1 MINFFEK
8 RHKYIAI
15 DIGATAIKLLD
26 VDRGAD
32 DSLTIMNFGHFE
44 YGFDVFAQN
53 TISRVE
59 KVADLLREISQKYTL
74 QDKKIVTAVPAPSVF
89 TKKQRLPVMDLE
101 EMREHIEFEAP
112 NFIPHGADSVYLDFH
127 VIGKAGKNHYE
138 VMIVAV
144 KKDVVDRFVEVF
156 DEAGLSVGIVDVD
169 QFALQ
174 NCFEFNYPSLVEK
187 TVSLVNIGGRYT
199 GINICRGGNCL
210 FAGDISLGGKT
221 ISEEISKEME
231 ISIEEAEK
239 LKLNLTDEKASLIVE
254 EFVEHSV
261 SELSR
266 QLSYFWNAS
275 GAEGGIDN
283 VLLSGGTSLLGGLIE
298 KLREEL
304 GCDVSILDPF
314 TRVNFADGLDKDQLI
329 SRCSQFA
336 QTVGLA
342 QRSFG
347 DRQESV
353 D

>member
-1 MINFFEK
+1 MLNFFEK
-8 RHKYIAI
+8 KHKYIAI
-15 DIGATAIKLLD
+15 DLGATAIKLLD
-26 VDRGAD
+26 VDLGGDGAI
-32 DSLTIMNFGHFE
+32 TIKNFGYFE
-44 YGFDVFAQN
+44 YGVDVFSQN
-53 TISRVE
+53 TISRGE
-59 KVADLLREISQKYTL
+59 KVTDLLREISQKHGL
-74 QDKKIVTAVPAPSVF
+74 QDRKIVTAVPAPSVF
-89 TKKQRLPVMDLE
+89 TKKQRLPVMDVE
-101 EMREHIEFEAP
+101 EMREHIHFEAP

-156 DEAGLSVGIVDVD
+156 DDVGLSVGIVDVD

-174 NCFEFNYPSLVEK
+174 NSFEFNYPSLFEK

-221 ISEEISKEME
+221 LSEEISKEME
-231 ISIEEAEK
+231 VSIEEAEK
-239 LKLNLTDEKASLIVE
+239 LKVDQGDKKVSLIID

-261 SELSR
+261 SELGR

-275 GAEGGIDN
+275 GSEGGIDN
-283 VLLSGGTSLLGGLIE
+283 VMLSGGTSLLSGLVE
-298 KLREEL
+298 KLKEEL

-314 TRVNFADGLDKDQLI
+314 ARVKFTDGLDKSQLI
-329 SRCSQFA
+329 SRGSQFV

-342 QRSFG
+342 QRLFG
-347 DRQESV
+347 DRQESI

>member
-1 MINFFEK
+1 MLNFFEK
-8 RHKYIAI
+8 KHKYIAI
-15 DIGATAIKLLD
+15 DLGATAIKLLD
-26 VDRGAD
+26 VDQGSD
-32 DSLTIMNFGHFE
+32 GSITIKNFGYFE
-44 YGFDVFAQN
+44 YGIDVFSQN
-53 TISRVE
+53 TISR
-59 KVADLLREISQKYTL
+59 ADRVVSLLNEISQNYGL

-89 TKKQRLPVMDLE
+89 TKKQRLPVMGLE
-101 EMREHIEFEAP
+101 ELREHISFEAP

-127 VIGKAGKNHYE
+127 VVGKAGKNHYE

-144 KKDVVDRFVEVF
+144 KKDIVDRFVEVF

-174 NCFEFNYPSLVEK
+174 NSFELNYPSLIEK

-221 ISEEISKEME
+221 LSEEISKEME
-231 ISIEEAEK
+231 VSMEDAEK
-239 LKLNLTDEKASLIVE
+239 LKLTASDKKAALIIE
-254 EFVEHSV
+254 EFVEHAV

-275 GAEGGIDN
+275 GSEGGIDS
-283 VLLSGGTSLLGGLIE
+283 VMLSGGTSLLNGLVE
-298 KLREEL
+298 KLKEEL
-304 GCDVSILDPF
+304 GCDVSVLDPF
-314 TRVNFADGLDKDQLI
+314 ARVKFTEGVDKGQLL
-329 SRCSQFA
+329 SRGIQFG

-342 QRSFG
+342 QRYFG